1 MPALRHGRLP
11 CQPPP
16 PCPRRGGPR
25 GRCTLCARTPVPAA
39 TPERSKVL
47 AFPHPRL
54 WAPGSATR
62 AGRAGAVPRGGR
74 CLEAEGFEEPMLLR
88 FRPLPSSHR
97 LHLPQPSAF
106 PPLPFHLRAF
116 ALPPPCCPAAHGRHW
131 PTTSRDVAGSR
142 ALSTARRRP
151 QHIRAP
157 LDSGRNT
164 PRTAP
169 GSWDAMSGRT
179 EPSGCSLRQP
189 SPKSVRVS
197 LPTLL
202 FSPLRSRFS
211 ITLPA
216 ANPSCPA
223 WLRAVLGGE
232 R

>member
-97 LHLPQPSAF
+97 LHPPQPSAF
-106 PPLPFHLRAF
+106 PPLPFHLRA
-116 ALPPPCCPAAHGRHW
+116 AQQL
-131 PTTSRDVAGSR
+131 TAG
-142 ALSTARRRP
+142 
-151 QHIRAP
+151 I
-157 LDSGRNT
+157 G
-164 PRTAP
+164 
-169 GSWDAMSGRT
+169 
-179 EPSGCSLRQP
+179 
-189 SPKSVRVS
+189 
-197 LPTLL
+197 
-202 FSPLRSRFS
+202 PLRAEMWLEAVPSAQPEGGHNTSEPRW
-211 ITLPA
+211 IQAAIRPA
-216 ANPSCPA
+216 RPPA
-223 WLRAVLGGE
+223 RGTP
-232 R
+232 